1 MNHTNQTLILISD
14 SDNQVTIRI
23 LYRIYMSTC
32 RSHLP
37 QLIRRRTFDDSYK
50 LVSAVVNLA
59 STNSG
64 SAIKLSI
71 LDLHITGLLDAS
83 KALDKLVY

>member
-1 MNHTNQTLILISD
+1 MSA
-14 SDNQVTIRI
+14 
-23 LYRIYMSTC
+23 YRS
-32 RSHLP
+32 RLP

-64 SAIKLSI
+64 SAINPSI
-71 LDLHITGLLDAS
+71 VDLHIAGSLDSS